1 MLVVIATM
9 VAMEPITYALH
20 RWVMHGFGLT
30 LHLSHHRNAART
42 KPTRLELNDLYPV
55 IFALVVVGLLAIG
68 FNAPQA
74 GILVPIGI
82 GATIA
87 EQGSTFPVD
96 RKHFVDLVTLTENTM
111 QQMVS
116 RMGCS
121 RLTRCGSSRGDFAH
135 PNDLLRRKARTSQT
149 VPLRTS
155 DLGAFHR

>member
-1 MLVVIATM
+1 
-9 VAMEPITYALH
+9 MEPITYALH

-82 GATIA
+82 GATA
-87 EQGSTFPVD
+87 
-96 RKHFVDLVTLTENTM
+96 
-111 QQMVS
+111 
-116 RMGCS
+116 
-121 RLTRCGSSRGDFAH
+121 
-135 PNDLLRRKARTSQT
+135 
-149 VPLRTS
+149 
-155 DLGAFHR
+155 

>member
-1 MLVVIATM
+1 LVVIATM

-55 IFALVVVGLLAIG
+55 IFALVVIGLLAVG

-82 GATIA
+82 GATSYGLLYAIVHDMVIHRRA
-87 EQGSTFPVD
+87 GIDFTRRSQ
-96 RKHFVDLVTLTENTM
+96 TLRRLGDAHREHHATNGEPYGM
-111 QQMVS
+111 LAPYALRIVS
-116 RMGCS
+116 RGF
-121 RLTRCGSSRGDFAH
+121 R
-135 PNDLLRRKARTSQT
+135 PSQR
-149 VPLRTS
+149 PS
-155 DLGAFHR
+155 AS